1 MKTLLEDL
9 GDEDDEVI
17 PLPNVNVDI
26 LKRVIQ
32 WAEYHKNYPDDDD
45 NKFKSPVDI
54 PSWDSD
60 FLNVGLTTLIDLNVA
75 ANYLEIKGLL
85 PVTVRTVANMI
96 TGKKLE
102 EIRKTFKIEDDLTSA
117 EKEQINNGE

>member
-54 PSWDSD
+54 PSRDSD

-102 EIRKTFKIEDDLTSA
+102 EIRKTFKIEDALTSA

>member
-26 LKRVIQ
+26 LKRAIQ

-45 NKFKSPVDI
+45 N
-54 PSWDSD
+54 
-60 FLNVGLTTLIDLNVA
+60 
-75 ANYLEIKGLL
+75 
-85 PVTVRTVANMI
+85 
-96 TGKKLE
+96 
-102 EIRKTFKIEDDLTSA
+102 
-117 EKEQINNGE
+117 